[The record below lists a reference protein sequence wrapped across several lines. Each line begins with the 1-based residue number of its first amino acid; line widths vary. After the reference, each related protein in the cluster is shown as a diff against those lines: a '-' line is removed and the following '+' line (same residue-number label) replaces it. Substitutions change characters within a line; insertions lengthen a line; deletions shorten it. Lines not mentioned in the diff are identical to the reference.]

1 MKAWDPS
8 CVQHAAGARVHP
20 CSLPSAIY
28 FPCTFLRLLYTHTF
42 LFFFSSKKAQG
53 TAGPGDG
60 NLSDAGVRHTLLI
73 PRGDIIC
80 AICGRLQG
88 SCRGVSLGTLAGR
101 GPCLGTAP
109 PPPARSGPA
118 GPPFSPSTI
127 FETAGIQSKHA
138 TALLSPF

>member
-1 MKAWDPS
+1 MCPTCCRSPS
-8 CVQHAAGARVHP
+8 PSVQS
-20 CSLPSAIY
+20 SLCYIFSLHIPPSA
-28 FPCTFLRLLYTHTF
+28 LYTHTF
-42 LFFFSSKKAQG
+42 FFFFSSKKAQG

>member
-1 MKAWDPS
+1 MSNMLQEPESIRA
-8 CVQHAAGARVHP
+8 V
-20 CSLPSAIY
+20 
-28 FPCTFLRLLYTHTF
+28 FPLLYIFLAHSSVCFIHTHVF
-42 LFFFSSKKAQG
+42 FFFSSKKAQG